1 MGGVID
7 SPFMGRGRGRRSSKV
22 ILIIIGIF
30 VFALFVFPYFG
41 SNLRDLISS
50 NLSPLKAAG
59 ALLQAC
65 GLLFTVGGVCGMFM
79 SISGGGR
86 GISKHSIK
94 IALVGILMVAVGLFL
109 SNPLNLA
116 SLFTGGSTTRGYHFF
131 YYFLL

>member
-1 MGGVID
+1 MSGVID
-7 SPFMGRGRGRRSSKV
+7 SSFRGRGRGRRSSKV

-41 SNLRDLISS
+41 SNFRYLISS
-50 NLSPLKAAG
+50 NLSPLKTAG
-59 ALLQAC
+59 ALLQTC
-65 GLLFTVGGVCGMFM
+65 GLLFTVGGICDMLL

-86 GISKHSIK
+86 SISKRSIK

-116 SLFTGGSTTRGYHFF
+116 SLFTGGSTARGYHFF
-131 YYFLL
+131 Y